1 MIGESQGREKTNPT
15 KETRPPLP
23 TDREGFRVRGEG
35 DLDEL
40 ERGTGGQGWF
50 EIKTYTH
57 NSRIHIFY
65 KL

>member
-1 MIGESQGREKTNPT
+1 MDS
-15 KETRPPLP
+15 
-23 TDREGFRVRGEG
+23 
-35 DLDEL
+35 DEL